1 MKFFRF
7 LPLLCVLGGL
17 VLPGFALDRKAF
29 TFTSYDLHVR
39 LEPEQQ
45 RMGVRGKITLRND
58 SGAPQKNAVLQISS
72 SLNWSS
78 IRMEG
83 QPVDFL
89 AQVYTSDI
97 DHTGAL
103 SEAIVTFPRAIGPQQ
118 TIELE
123 LGYEGIVPRDTTRLT
138 RIGVPEDTAKRSDW
152 DRIERPFTVV
162 RGIGY
167 VAWYPIATEST
178 NLSEPSSVSLEVG
191 RWKERGTQTEFD
203 VDLCV
208 MGSES
213 QPAVENL
220 MNDPR
225 PNTAKSDSGD
235 GIACVAHSYSPLGRL
250 VPVFAIGNYSNLN
263 KPALEVHYLADHK
276 SAAEDF
282 VLAVEQVSPFV
293 DQWFGDHRALPD
305 AKAKVVDLPDP
316 GAAPFESGNMLLT
329 PLTDDDTTMLLSA
342 LRQLTRVV
350 FPSPRPWI
358 SDGLPLFAQLS
369 YLEREKGRTAA
380 MAYLENHRNVL
391 RQSEAHRDS
400 AHPERDA
407 QDSLINSA
415 DDFYIEA
422 KAMNVWWM
430 LRDMVGEAA
439 LKAALHNYKPASDAR
454 PDYMERL
461 IEAQAHRDLSWFFN
475 DWVYRDRGLPDFRI
489 VSVYPRQLATGGYL
503 VTVTV
508 ENRGSAAAE
517 VPVTLKNA
525 VTETTQRLLVPP
537 KSTASVRIEIAAT
550 PLEAVVNDGSVPE
563 TDPSNDRYQIQS
575 SSN

>member
-7 LPLLCVLGGL
+7 LSLLCLLGGL

-39 LEPEQQ
+39 VEPEQQ
-45 RMGVRGKITLRND
+45 RLGVRGKLTLRND
-58 SGAPQKNAVLQISS
+58 SGSPQQNAVLQISS

-83 QPVDFL
+83 QPVDFVT
-89 AQVYTSDI
+89 QVYTSDI

-103 SEAIVTFPRAIGPQQ
+103 SEAILTFPRAIGPQQ

-123 LGYEGIVPRDTTRLT
+123 LGYEGIIPQDTTRLT
-138 RIGVPEDTAKRSDW
+138 RIGVPQETAKRSDW
-152 DRIERPFTVV
+152 DEIARTFTVV

-167 VAWYPIATEST
+167 VTWYPIATESA
-178 NLSEPSSVSLEVG
+178 NLSEPSSVSVEVG
-191 RWKERGTQTEFD
+191 RWKQRETQTEFE

-208 MGSES
+208 TGSES
-213 QPAVENL
+213 RPAVENL

-225 PNTAKSDSGD
+225 PNAAKAGSSDGT
-235 GIACVAHSYSPLGRL
+235 ACVAHSYSPLGRV

-263 KPALEVHYLADHK
+263 KPAVDVHYLPDHK
-276 SAAEDF
+276 SAAEDY
-282 VLAVEQVSPFV
+282 VLAVEQVAPFI
-293 DQWFGDHRALPD
+293 DQWFGDHRASPD
-305 AKAKVVDLPDP
+305 AKAEVVELAEP
-316 GAAPFESGNMLLT
+316 GAAPFESGSMLLT

-380 MAYLENHRNVL
+380 MAYLENHRHVL
-391 RQSEAHRDS
+391 RQSETHRDN
-400 AHPERDA
+400 AQPEPDA

-415 DDFYIEA
+415 DEFYIEA

-430 LRDMVGEAA
+430 LRDMVGETA
-439 LKAALHNYKPASDAR
+439 LKAALHNYKPASDTRA
-454 PDYMERL
+454 DYLERL

-475 DWVYRDRGLPDFRI
+475 DWVYRNRGLPDFRI

-508 ENRGSAAAE
+508 ENQGTAAAE

-525 VTETTQRLLVPP
+525 ITETTQRLIVPP
-537 KSTASVRIEIAAT
+537 KSTASVRIEIAAP

-563 TDPSNDRYQIQS
+563 TDPSNDRYRIQS
-575 SSN
+575 SSD